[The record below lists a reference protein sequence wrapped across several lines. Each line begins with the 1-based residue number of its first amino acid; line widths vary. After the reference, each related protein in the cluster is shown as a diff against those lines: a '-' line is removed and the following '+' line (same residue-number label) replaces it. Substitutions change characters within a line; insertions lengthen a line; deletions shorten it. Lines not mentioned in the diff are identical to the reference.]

1 MSLFDF
7 LKKNKN
13 IITDNGTNYIYY
25 DFGKGAIKEKFSKV
39 NGVINGEYVEYDR
52 NGTFQLKTYKDGL
65 ICLTDEQIIE
75 NKRKEEIYN
84 NIGIEISKLK
94 VLDELISEI
103 TGIFLLVQMENS
115 KIDYFAKLIE
125 NKLNKQFDE
134 ECIKFYLYSKR
145 NYFIKKLIQFGEYND
160 ENIKFTDHI
169 VNYIKDLK
177 RRSVTDFIKFNY
189 SDSYF
194 VKSAIF
200 RELFLDDN
208 TKTEVTSKV
217 NIYGDGRGIVKQIFN
232 HQSIL
237 FGLNFNTYK
246 LIYEIIEKKSREFKH
261 DMQDKDN
268 IESANDIYEILRV
281 NDESL
286 LNNETQLKPSQMD
299 KYAQKVVNEIL
310 SLCINNKVNQED
322 IILEL

>member
-25 DFGKGAIKEKFSKV
+25 DFGKGSIKEKFSKV
-39 NGVINGEYVEYDR
+39 NGVLNGEYVEYNR

-160 ENIKFTDHI
+160 GNIKFTDHI
-169 VNYIKDLK
+169 VNYITDLK
-177 RRSVTDFIKFNY
+177 RRSVKDYIKINY

-194 VKSAIF
+194 VKSTIF
-200 RELFLDDN
+200 NELFLDDN
-208 TKTEVTSKV
+208 TKIEVTSKV
-217 NIYGDGRGIVKQIFN
+217 NIYGDGRGIVKEIFN

-246 LIYEIIEKKSREFKH
+246 LIYEIIEKKSNEFNYEIY
-261 DMQDKDN
+261 DN
-268 IESANDIYEILRV
+268 DSSESASELFERMI
-281 NDESL
+281 
-286 LNNETQLKPSQMD
+286 NNEPPLKPSQMD
-299 KYAQKVVNEIL
+299 IYAHNVVNEIH
-310 SLCINNKVNQED
+310 SICINNKVNQNE
-322 IILEL
+322 ITLPF

>member
-25 DFGKGAIKEKFSKV
+25 DFGKGSIKEKFSKV
-39 NGVINGEYVEYDR
+39 NGVLNGEYVEYNR

-134 ECIKFYLYSKR
+134 KCIKFYLYSKR

-160 ENIKFTDHI
+160 GNIKFTDHI
-169 VNYIKDLK
+169 VNYITDLK
-177 RRSVTDFIKFNY
+177 RRSVKDYIKINY

-194 VKSAIF
+194 VKSTIF
-200 RELFLDDN
+200 NELFLDDN
-208 TKTEVTSKV
+208 TKIEVTSKV
-217 NIYGDGRGIVKQIFN
+217 NIYGDGRGIVKEIFN

-246 LIYEIIEKKSREFKH
+246 LIYEIIEKKSNEFNYEIY
-261 DMQDKDN
+261 DN
-268 IESANDIYEILRV
+268 DSSESASELFERMI
-281 NDESL
+281 
-286 LNNETQLKPSQMD
+286 NNERPLKPSQID
-299 KYAQKVVNEIL
+299 IYAHNVVNEIH
-310 SLCINNKVNQED
+310 SICINNKVNQNK
-322 IILEL
+322 ITLPF

>member
-25 DFGKGAIKEKFSKV
+25 DNGKGAIKEKFSKV
-39 NGVINGEYVEYDR
+39 NGVLNGEYVVYNR

-65 ICLTDEQIIE
+65 ICLTDEQIIL
-75 NKRKEEIYN
+75 NKRKEERYN
-84 NIGIEISKLK
+84 NIGIEISKLL

-134 ECIKFYLYSKR
+134 EYIKFYLYSKR
-145 NYFIKKLIQFGEYND
+145 NYFIKNLIQFGKHNEQ
-160 ENIKFTDHI
+160 NIKFTDHI
-169 VNYIKDLK
+169 VNYIDVLK
-177 RRSVTDFIKFNY
+177 SRSETHFLKINY

-200 RELFLDDN
+200 GELFLDDN
-208 TKTEVTSKV
+208 TKIEVTSRV
-217 NIYGDGRGIVKQIFN
+217 NIYGDGRGIAKEIFN

-246 LIYEIIEKKSREFKH
+246 LLYEIIEKKSNDFNYEIY
-261 DMQDKDN
+261 DN
-268 IESANDIYEILRV
+268 DSSESASELFERMI
-281 NDESL
+281 NDEPP
-286 LNNETQLKPSQMD
+286 LKPSQMD
-299 KYAQKVVNEIL
+299 IYAQNVVNEIH
-310 SLCINNKVNQED
+310 SICINNKVNQNE
-322 IILEL
+322 ITLPF

>member
-1 MSLFDF
+1 MSLFDL

-160 ENIKFTDHI
+160 ENVKFTDHI
-169 VNYIKDLK
+169 VNYITDLK
-177 RRSVTDFIKFNY
+177 RRSVKDYIKINY

-200 RELFLDDN
+200 SELFLDDN
-208 TKTEVTSKV
+208 TKIEVTSKV
-217 NIYGDGRGIVKQIFN
+217 NIYGDGRGIVKEIFN

-246 LIYEIIEKKSREFKH
+246 LIYEIIEKKSNEFNYEIY
-261 DMQDKDN
+261 DN
-268 IESANDIYEILRV
+268 DSSESASELFERMI
-281 NDESL
+281 
-286 LNNETQLKPSQMD
+286 NNEPPLKPSQMD
-299 KYAQKVVNEIL
+299 IYAHNVVNEIH
-310 SLCINNKVNQED
+310 SICINNKVNQNE
-322 IILEL
+322 ITLPF

>member
-25 DFGKGAIKEKFSKV
+25 DSGKGAIKEKFSKV
-39 NGVINGEYVEYDR
+39 NGVLNGEYVEYNR
-52 NGTFQLKTYKDGL
+52 NGTFQLKKYKDGL

-75 NKRKEEIYN
+75 KKRKEEIYN

-125 NKLNKQFDE
+125 NKLDKQFDE

-169 VNYIKDLK
+169 VNYINDLK
-177 RRSVTDFIKFNY
+177 RRSVTDYIKINY

-200 RELFLDDN
+200 GELFLDDN
-208 TKTEVTSKV
+208 TKIEVTSKV
-217 NIYGDGRGIVKQIFN
+217 NIYGDGRGIVKEIFN

-246 LIYEIIEKKSREFKH
+246 LIYEIIEKKSNEFNYETY
-261 DMQDKDN
+261 DN
-268 IESANDIYEILRV
+268 DSSESASELFERMI
-281 NDESL
+281 
-286 LNNETQLKPSQMD
+286 NNEPPLKPSQMD
-299 KYAQKVVNEIL
+299 IYAQNVVNEIH
-310 SLCINNKVNQED
+310 SICINNKVNQNE
-322 IILEL
+322 ITLPF